1 MFQFTSNNSNSNL
14 LIEEVEY
21 SAEKLLEIVEL
32 NNTDKEQYIKF
43 KNSRRKKEW
52 LAVRYL
58 LKTLCKDEVYI
69 KYNDDGKPFL
79 SNGKN
84 ISISHSGNYIGIIV
98 SDIENIGLDI
108 EKISK
113 KLDKIKH
120 KFLNQKELEITAN
133 SENYIETLT
142 MLWCAKEA
150 MYKLYSKKNL
160 IFDEQLLINSVDFEN
175 NKIFAK
181 IKTTELIDIELS
193 FKKIDEYFLVWTF

>member
-1 MFQFTSNNSNSNL
+1 MFQFISNNSSSSL
-14 LIEEVEY
+14 LIEEVRFDID
-21 SAEKLLEIVEL
+21 KLLEIVDL
-32 NNTDKEQYIKF
+32 NKTDEEQYIKF

-58 LKTLCKDEVYI
+58 LKKLCKDDISI
-69 KYNDDGKPFL
+69 KYNSDRKPFL

-108 EKISK
+108 EKISN

-120 KFLNQKELEITAN
+120 KFLNQFELDLVSKSKN
-133 SENYIETLT
+133 PVETLA
-142 MLWCAKEA
+142 MFWCAKEA

-160 IFDEQLLINSVDFEN
+160 IFDEQLLINSVDLKN

-181 IKTTELIDIELS
+181 IKTTELIDVELS
-193 FKKIDEYFLVWTF
+193 FKKIDEYFFVWSY

>member
-1 MFQFTSNNSNSNL
+1 MFQFISNNSSSSL
-14 LIEEVEY
+14 LIEEVRFDID
-21 SAEKLLEIVEL
+21 KLLEIVDL
-32 NNTDKEQYIKF
+32 NKTDEEQYIKF

-58 LKTLCKDEVYI
+58 LKKLCKDDISI
-69 KYNDDGKPFL
+69 KYNSDGKPFL

-108 EKISK
+108 EKISN

-120 KFLNQKELEITAN
+120 KFLNQFELDLVSKSKN
-133 SENYIETLT
+133 PVETLA
-142 MLWCAKEA
+142 MFWCAKEA

-160 IFDEQLLINSVDFEN
+160 IFDEQLLINSVDLKN

-181 IKTTELIDIELS
+181 IKTTELIDVELS
-193 FKKIDEYFLVWTF
+193 FKKIDEYFFVWSY